1 MIIDWII
8 TQYEKSDDSD
18 IADFENNM
26 CKFFSELD
34 REKAKSIESA
44 KGVRGVS
51 TKEDIIYKLL
61 DAYYSDFEETRKESI
76 QEVA

>member
-1 MIIDWII
+1 
-8 TQYEKSDDSD
+8 
-18 IADFENNM
+18 M

-34 REKAKSIESA
+34 RGKAKSIESA
-44 KGVRGVS
+44 KGIRGVN

-61 DAYYSDFEETRKESI
+61 DVYYYKFLESRKESI